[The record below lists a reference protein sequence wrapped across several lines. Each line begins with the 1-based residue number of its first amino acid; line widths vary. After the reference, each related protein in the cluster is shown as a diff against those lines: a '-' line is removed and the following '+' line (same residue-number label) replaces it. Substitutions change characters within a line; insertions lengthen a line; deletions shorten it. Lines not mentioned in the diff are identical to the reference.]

1 MKKVLLIMAIIA
13 VMIGM
18 YVVVDNGGYSATVYS
33 VDDNGVKHVI
43 EEIEYDKD
51 HNVTEVKEYNY

>member
-18 YVVVDNGGYSATVYS
+18 YVVVDNGGYSTTVYT
-33 VDDNGVKHVI
+33 VDDDGVKHVI
-43 EEIEYDKD
+43 EEVKYDKD